1 MAARAIW
8 KGSISLGRTKLPI
21 KLYSAVEGRGLH
33 FNLLEKKTHKRVR
46 QHMVNPSTGEEVPHE
61 EITKGYEIE
70 PDTFV
75 LVEEEELEKLEPE
88 PSTDVEIIGFLPEGR
103 IGQQYFDAPYYLG
116 PDGDAKSY
124 FALAEALENKRRE
137 GLTRWVMRKKD
148 YIGALCA
155 RDGYL
160 MLITLR
166 FAEEVLTARQL
177 GPPPGKAPDQREVKM
192 AEQLVSVLQG
202 DFRAQDYT
210 DQYHEKVLKYIEAK
224 AKGRK
229 PKLAALPKRRSEPK
243 SLMAALNASLKSLS
257 SKEKEK
263 KVA

>member
-8 KGSISLGRTKLPI
+8 KGSLGLGRTKLAV
-21 KLYSAVEGRGLH
+21 KLYSAVESRGLH
-33 FNLLEKKTHKRVR
+33 FHLLEKKTHKRVK
-46 QHMVNPSTGEEVPHE
+46 QHMIDTSTGDEVPRE
-61 EITKGYEIE
+61 EIRKGYEIE

-75 LVEEEELEKLEPE
+75 IVEEEELERLEPE
-88 PSTDVEIIGFLPEGR
+88 PSTDIEISGFLPEGR

-116 PDGDAKSY
+116 PDGDVKSY

-137 GLTRWVMRKKD
+137 GFARWVMRKKD

-166 FAEEVLTARQL
+166 FAEEVLTAREL
-177 GPPPGKAPDQREVKM
+177 GPPPGKAPDSREVKM
-192 AEQLVSVLQG
+192 AEQLVSVLEG
-202 DFRAQDYT
+202 EFRAEDYT
-210 DQYHEKVLKYIEAK
+210 DEYEEKVLKYIQAK

-229 PKLAALPKRRSEPK
+229 PKLAALPKRPPEPK

-257 SKEKEK
+257 KKEKEK
-263 KVA
+263 AVA